1 MAEDVIV
8 LEPGEERAQRIAKAI
23 GSPMAGEILQLLK
36 DGPKTSTQIIESL
49 SIPMSTAKYHI
60 ENLLNAGI
68 LEVAETKY
76 SVKGREV
83 KVYRLRD
90 QVVVVAPRTPDVRS
104 ILLRYAS
111 LFGIVAVA
119 TAVIAGFQALSMA
132 RTATTYQATKEAATW
147 NGAGAVSG
155 SPGNITLTV
164 TVPAPSAD
172 VVSRVSEQVTSAIP
186 VPVGPVQ
193 PAVEIVP
200 PAIMFLLGGCLVI
213 VLLLCWD
220 LYQRRRT

>member
-36 DGPKTSTQIIESL
+36 EGPKTSTQIIESL

-60 ENLLNAGI
+60 ENLLDAGI

-119 TAVIAGFQALSMA
+119 TAVIAGFQALSTA
-132 RTATTYQATKEAATW
+132 RTATTYQVAKEAATG

-155 SPGNITLTV
+155 SQGNITLA
-164 TVPAPSAD
+164 VPAPSAD
-172 VVSRVSEQVTSAIP
+172 VVSRVSEQVTAAIP
-186 VPVGPVQ
+186 SWVAPVQ
-193 PAVEIVP
+193 PAAEIIP
-200 PAIMFLLGGCLVI
+200 PAIMFLLGGSLVI

-220 LYQRRRT
+220 LYRRRGA